1 MESVDHKGQEM
12 YELIESLYPICRSIT
27 GDGVRHTLKLIQQ
40 HIPLLIHEV
49 PSGTEVF
56 DWTIPREW
64 NIRDAYIKDP
74 SGNKIVDFQQSNLHV
89 LNYSVPVSGTYT
101 LEELKSHIFTIPEQ
115 PNLIPYRTSYYN
127 ENWGFCMAH
136 NQYEKLQDGNYE
148 VVIDSALEPGYL
160 TYGEYYI
167 PGESQEEMI
176 FSAHICHPSLCN
188 DNLSGIAVATF
199 LAKYLTAL
207 PHRHIS
213 YRFIFAP
220 GTIGA
225 ITWLALNEQ
234 QTDRI
239 RYGLI
244 TSLLGAPGPYVYKK
258 SRQDTAEIDRVMQY
272 MLKASGKEYEIDD
285 FIPYGYDE
293 RQYCSPGFNLP
304 VGNIA
309 KARWGQFPEY
319 HTSADNLNLINS
331 GELEEALEILKDTVE
346 VIETNRKY
354 KNLNPKC
361 EPQLGKRGL
370 FDSISGSNMN
380 KKTYTLA
387 LLWVLNQSDG
397 DRDLLEIADRSGL
410 PYKVILSAAQT
421 LEKHDLLR
429 PVSQAHQWA

>member
-1 MESVDHKGQEM
+1 MKNVDQKGQEM

-27 GDGVRHTLKLIQQ
+27 GNGVRSTLKMIQQ

-56 DWTIPREW
+56 DWTIPKEW

-74 SGNKIVDFQQSNLHV
+74 SGHKIVDFQQSNLHV
-89 LNYSVPVSGTYT
+89 LNYSIPVNGTYT

-115 PNLIPYRTSYYN
+115 PNLIPYRTSYYH
-127 ENWGFCMAH
+127 EYWGFCMAH
-136 NQYEKLQDGNYE
+136 NQYEKLQEGPYE
-148 VVIDSALEPGYL
+148 VVIDSTLEPGYL

-176 FSAHICHPSLCN
+176 FSTHVCHPSLCN

-199 LAKYLTAL
+199 LAKHLTAL
-207 PHRHIS
+207 PKRCIS

-220 GTIGA
+220 ATIGA
-225 ITWLALNEQ
+225 ITWLALNEER
-234 QTDRI
+234 TDRI
-239 RYGLI
+239 RYGLC
-244 TSLLGAPGPYVYKK
+244 TPLLGAPGPYVYKK
-258 SRQDTAEIDRVMQY
+258 SRQDTAEIDRIMQY
-272 MLKASGKEYEIDD
+272 ILKVSGKEYEIDD

-319 HTSADNLNLINS
+319 HTSADNLNFINA
-331 GELEEALEILKDTVE
+331 GALEEALEMLKDTVE
-346 VIETNRKY
+346 VIETNQVY

-380 KKTYTLA
+380 KKTYSMA

-397 DRDLLEIADRSGL
+397 TQDLLEIADRSGL
-410 PYKVILSAAQT
+410 PYQVILKAAQM

-429 PVSQAHQWA
+429 PISTVHQWA